1 MLDKI
6 LQFIGKKLKHSGKIP
21 IQFIN
26 GYASIGSSSQYQKIG
41 NIVQVSAYFNK
52 NTTIPTSWEAICQ
65 LPEGYRANM
74 SFYFSGIHN
83 SSGKINVHIGEDGI
97 IEISAVGGTP
107 IPKGVGV
114 GFHVMYLTK

>member
-6 LQFIGKKLKHSGKIP
+6 LQFIGEKLQHSGKIP

-26 GYASIGSSSQYQKIG
+26 GYASIGSNSQYQKIG

-74 SFYFSGIHN
+74 SLYFSGLYS
-83 SSGKINVHIGEDGI
+83 SSGKINVHTDEDGI
-97 IEISAVGGTP
+97 IEISAGGGTP
-107 IPKGVGV
+107 IPKGVNV
-114 GFHVMYLTK
+114 EFHVMYLTE